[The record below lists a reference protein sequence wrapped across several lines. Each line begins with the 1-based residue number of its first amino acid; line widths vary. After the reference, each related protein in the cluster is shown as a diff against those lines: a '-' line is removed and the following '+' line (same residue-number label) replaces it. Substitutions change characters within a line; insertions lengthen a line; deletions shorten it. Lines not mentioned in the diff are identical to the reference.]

1 MADTLNRIARIA
13 DTVSDNVKIAP
24 MMTSISAQ
32 AAKSTYYFPILVS
45 KNVTSKTAALLANNL
60 ESMYGYFMRA
70 CFSLTPA
77 IKVKGDVNVEEYL
90 KRFHQ
95 NSGISR
101 NKFGIMLKEEV
112 EEFKLLP
119 NEPLNEAY
127 NPGGPNSV
135 EDRRYEKETRKI
147 IIDVDDALGVPK
159 AIDKIR
165 EKYDLVK
172 GPDFANGSWT
182 AGKLEQVNG
191 MTPYVMP
198 VTCQF
203 LVEGHNNPVTVNIPI
218 GIKVMLHPSA
228 PEEINDRIADAIVG
242 HGVIKSFVRWT
253 SGEVESLGDMLFGT
267 TRMKKNIAGDSKM
280 DQWFDVIERRKRI
293 NKLSLGL
300 AAKKPFLPNMT
311 IHLSTYDVEE
321 IERKTKVNLLKN
333 INMAQRLV
341 KECFLLALVITDEA
355 YETAYILYD
364 GHNDFE
370 EIPFNTIKRE
380 NDKTADTMVSIL
392 KTFAG
397 K

>member
-1 MADTLNRIARIA
+1 MA
-13 DTVSDNVKIAP
+13 
-24 MMTSISAQ
+24 
-32 AAKSTYYFPILVS
+32 
-45 KNVTSKTAALLANNL
+45 
-60 ESMYGYFMRA
+60 
-70 CFSLTPA
+70 
-77 IKVKGDVNVEEYL
+77 
-90 KRFHQ
+90 
-95 NSGISR
+95 R
-101 NKFGIMLKEEV
+101 NKFGIILREEV

-119 NEPLNEAY
+119 NEPLNEAGKY
-127 NPGGPNSV
+127 SHCDYMGAADDVIASV
-135 EDRRYEKETRKI
+135 KSANELKEELK
-147 IIDVDDALGVPK
+147 AK
-159 AIDKIR
+159 AAID
-165 EKYDLVK
+165 
-172 GPDFANGSWT
+172 FAKGSWD
-182 AGKLEQVNG
+182 AGKLEKVNG
-191 MTPYVMP
+191 MTPSVMP

-203 LVEGHNNPVTVNIPI
+203 LVEGHDDPVEVKIPV
-218 GIKVMLHPSA
+218 GIKVMLHPA
-228 PEEINDRIADAIVG
+228 EPVDINDRVADAIVG
-242 HGVIKSFVRWT
+242 HGVIKSLVRWT
-253 SGEVESLGDMLFGT
+253 SGEVESLDDMLFGT
-267 TRMKKNIAGDSKM
+267 TRMKKNISGGSKM

-341 KECFLLALVITDEA
+341 KECFLLALVITDDA

-380 NDKTADTMVSIL
+380 NDKTSDTMVSIL

>member
-1 MADTLNRIARIA
+1 MADTLKNIA
-13 DTVSDNVKIAP
+13 DFADKFDSNFKVVPK
-24 MMTSISAQ
+24 MTSISAQ
-32 AAKSTYYFPILVS
+32 ATKSTYYFPILVS
-45 KNVTSKTAALLANNL
+45 KNVSMKTANLISTNL
-60 ESMYGYFMRA
+60 ETMYGYFMRA
-70 CFSLTPA
+70 CFALTPA

-95 NSGISR
+95 NSGVAR
-101 NKFGIMLKEEV
+101 NKFGIILREEV

-119 NEPLNEAY
+119 NEPLNEEGKYCKDDYDFAADVVIQ
-127 NPGGPNSV
+127 SV
-135 EDRRYEKETRKI
+135 KDANDLKEQ
-147 IIDVDDALGVPK
+147 LK
-159 AIDKIR
+159 AKAAI
-165 EKYDLVK
+165 
-172 GPDFANGSWT
+172 DFANGSWD
-182 AGKLEQVNG
+182 AGKLEKVNG
-191 MTPYVMP
+191 MTPSVMP

-203 LVEGHNNPVTVNIPI
+203 LVEGHDDPVEVKIPV
-218 GIKVMLHPSA
+218 GIKVMLHPA
-228 PEEINDRIADAIVG
+228 EPVDINDRVADAIVG
-242 HGVIKSFVRWT
+242 HGVIKSLVRWT

-267 TRMKKNIAGDSKM
+267 TRMKKNISGNTKM

-300 AAKKPFLPNMT
+300 AAKKPFRPNMT

-341 KECFLLALVITDEA
+341 KECFLLALVITDDA

-380 NDKTADTMVSIL
+380 NDKTSDTMVSIL